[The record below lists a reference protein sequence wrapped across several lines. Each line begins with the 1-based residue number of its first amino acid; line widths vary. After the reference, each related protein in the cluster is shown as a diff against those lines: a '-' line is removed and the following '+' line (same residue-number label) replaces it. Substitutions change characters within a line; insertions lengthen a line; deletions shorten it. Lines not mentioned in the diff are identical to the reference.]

1 MKEYILTLCASAI
14 VVSLTSIL
22 ISEGAIKKYANLAS
36 SLIISLSIVL
46 PLTSIIGAD
55 IFYEF
60 PTEDYSL
67 EYNAEE
73 RYNEMVKEEYKTS
86 IEEKLSSLGRTYA
99 FIADD
104 MTVLKIE
111 MYRKTPLS
119 DNEKAYIEE
128 NYAPLELE
136 VYYE

>member
-22 ISEGAIKKYANLAS
+22 ITEGPIKKYASLAS
-36 SLIISLSIVL
+36 SIIISLSIVL
-46 PLTSIIGAD
+46 PLTSIVGAD

-60 PTEDYSL
+60 PSEDYSL

-73 RYNEMVKEEYKTS
+73 RYNEMLKEEYKNS
-86 IEEKLSSLGRTYA
+86 IEKNLSELGRTYA
-99 FIADD
+99 FISDD

-111 MYRKTPLS
+111 MYRTTPLS
-119 DNEKAYIEE
+119 ESEKAYIEE
-128 NYAPLELE
+128 NYAPVELE